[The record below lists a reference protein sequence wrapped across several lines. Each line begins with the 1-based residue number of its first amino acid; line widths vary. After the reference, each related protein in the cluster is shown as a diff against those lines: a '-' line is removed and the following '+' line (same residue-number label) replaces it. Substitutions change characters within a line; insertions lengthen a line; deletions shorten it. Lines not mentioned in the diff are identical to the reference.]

1 MGAGGTEWVCDAGKL
16 KADHCPLVV
25 AGVCNFPVD
34 FLLCRVNDKWAGLT
48 QPGALK
54 HVRGELIWKIFLSP
68 LPAHMVWG
76 DPRAEQI
83 RAPQQPLSGVP
94 ITLINSK
101 AKGRLQLPAH
111 SWLLGKATLECMC
124 LKPVSHAERRA
135 ALFLFTVSKAG
146 EK

>member
-1 MGAGGTEWVCDAGKL
+1 MGAGGTEWVCDAGRL

-68 LPAHMVWG
+68 LPVHMVG
-76 DPRAEQI
+76 ETPMQSKSQRSGSPSVACQLLLLTARLKADFSYLHTAGSRG
-83 RAPQQPLSGVP
+83 RPLWNACASS
-94 ITLINSK
+94 L
-101 AKGRLQLPAH
+101 
-111 SWLLGKATLECMC
+111 
-124 LKPVSHAERRA
+124 VSHAERRA
-135 ALFLFTVSKAG
+135 ALFLFTASKAD